1 MKKSP
6 LFLTLLSTSLLVTNG
21 LHGLGSMSIGYE
33 SRHIYR
39 GVDSALDGSIQWSAI
54 QVEQAGVYGGLWY
67 GTGAAT
73 EYEEVDL
80 YGGYVYQAGDWR
92 LIPNFIWYHFPDNDS
107 ADSTDVQLWIERD
120 WVLESGIALSPQLK
134 ASYNLDVEG
143 TYLEAGILVSF
154 PLEGPWSLSMRPA
167 LAWSSDLRPEDGL
180 DHAEIITRLTYALTE
195 RLSIQGFLGYSES
208 LEAVDPITD
217 NEAWGGVTVSVQF

>member
-6 LFLTLLSTSLLVTNG
+6 LLLTILTTCLLGTTG
-21 LHGLGSMSIGYE
+21 LYGLGSMSIGYE

-54 QVEQAGVYGGLWY
+54 QVEQAGAYGGLWY

-120 WVLESGIALSPQLK
+120 WVLESGIVLRPQLK
-134 ASYNLDVEG
+134 ARYNLDVEG
-143 TYLEAGILVSF
+143 TFFTGD
-154 PLEGPWSLSMRPA
+154 PLSPLPPGAEEWNRL
-167 LAWSSDLRPEDGL
+167 DGL
-180 DHAEIITRLTYALTE
+180 VEVLDEERGVIRALFPGTARVE
-195 RLSIQGFLGYSES
+195 VGNDLHGFS
-208 LEAVDPITD
+208 LADD
-217 NEAWGGVTVSVQF
+217 GGPEFGRTADTVLVRIGGR